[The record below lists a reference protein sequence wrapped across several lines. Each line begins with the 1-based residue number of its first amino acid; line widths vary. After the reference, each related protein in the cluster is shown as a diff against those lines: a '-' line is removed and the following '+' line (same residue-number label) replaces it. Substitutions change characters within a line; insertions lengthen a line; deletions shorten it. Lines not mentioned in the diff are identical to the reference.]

1 MEKSNT
7 FGSHSHERNAL
18 QLTHTLKILIE
29 QHWLPG
35 PGQALEDTL
44 MTSPWV
50 LPQTLPFPGEHI
62 RAQIFDDFSN
72 NQATI

>member
-18 QLTHTLKILIE
+18 QLTHNLKILLE
-29 QHWLPG
+29 QHCLPG

-44 MTSPWV
+44 MTSPWA
-50 LPQTLPFPGEHI
+50 LASDTPISWGTYQSTDL
-62 RAQIFDDFSN
+62 
-72 NQATI
+72 